1 MNAVSGDALSL
12 SCFELRIHT
21 LNGDLLGSA
30 RMGMDVFKNPSFP
43 PVVSPTASP
52 SASFSFTAAAA
63 AATATATAAAAAT
76 QKKRE
81 TSVSPPLRLKNP
93 KPSHPTAP
101 PLLTR
106 GCTVLAPPCSTWHDG
121 VVAVTGHENGQV
133 CFWRFQSTTPTPTT
147 TATATATAAAT
158 APDVKG
164 KKSLLAIP
172 LTVSAAQH
180 QSQKRGSAQI
190 QTHSAA
196 ITALKYHHTSS
207 PSKPKDLSE
216 KNSIGGGVDLLIGDA
231 KGYVSVWTIQKLENF
246 SPTELGQLPC
256 LRPPPSRET
265 PSLSGSS
272 TVTALG
278 GSVNAFV
285 PLGAASGLLKMLGAG
300 VIGSHSHSHSQSGHH
315 AQHETASALS
325 ARVQEIEDLSYD
337 DTMEEFF

>member
-30 RMGMDVFKNPSFP
+30 RMGTDVFKSPSFP
-43 PVVSPTASP
+43 PIISPTASP
-52 SASFSFTAAAA
+52 SASFSFTA
-63 AATATATAAAAAT
+63 TAAAVA

-93 KPSHPTAP
+93 KPSHPIAP

-133 CFWRFQSTTPTPTT
+133 CFWRFQSTAP
-147 TATATATAAAT
+147 TATSTAST
-158 APDVKG
+158 PDVKG

-180 QSQKRGSAQI
+180 LSQKRGSAQI

-196 ITALKYHHTSS
+196 ITVLKYHHTSS

-216 KNSIGGGVDLLIGDA
+216 KNSIGGGIDLLIGDA

-300 VIGSHSHSHSQSGHH
+300 VIGSHSHSHSHSQSGHH